1 MREGGRRD
9 ARSAAPFPA
18 AMNRDEIIFNQPHW
32 SSGHKRQNT
41 NRKRKHNSDD
51 IENQYEPEEES
62 VQISDDSKENK
73 VYTPVDIKGK
83 APRPLIYPPSKVIAD
98 AAYVNTW
105 IDDENAEK
113 ENTVPNKNRFDHLA
127 EKRKRMATLR
137 RGDFYEKKGIY
148 AKKGRS
154 SFTIEAEQEYVKSED
169 KSESGNS
176 LYSEF
181 LAMLNESS
189 SEEKWFH
196 EGSPELETDDFNE
209 EENPFSSENHS
220 ILKDII
226 SSIECHLDDSNSF
239 KKYCFSQSDL
249 VDLETIE
256 SSSDGLEMVESSC
269 ETATS
274 LWNNISAMLEDSSS
288 MDEILNE
295 SQMEAGS
302 SGNHGEHINFLP
314 PFEEETSSIDE
325 ESTSIQESPDEEE
338 EPSIVEEI
346 NAFIEESTSIQ
357 EETPDEEEA
366 PRMVEKP
373 SVVIEA
379 NHLIQEESFDE
390 EEEPSIVEEINAF
403 IEESTSIQEESP
415 DEEEASPIAKDPSV
429 VIDANPTIQEESLSE
444 TEFHIFTEDR
454 ESVNG
459 ETISSI
465 IESSTASSDSF
476 QREED
481 PFPDA
486 DESSMFA
493 GDFLEELLEEEPEQ
507 EDLESN
513 SLPMGKGQ
521 HQMVKVPVVLAHLIV
536 DVDVMETFEVLGGI
550 SEITKVDWTLHS
562 IKQRVVLPSSTVFI
576 KGILTADI
584 VYVKDDPDQK
594 VHTLKYPVQW
604 NESMKV
610 KWLTEPDVSYT
621 CQNEYTFGHE
631 GDTHYEHRQKFANP
645 VEDQLHSIHIISHPK
660 VIAQK
665 EVSIQGNVQICIDLL
680 QQKYVYP
687 HFS

>member
-32 SSGHKRQNT
+32 SSRHKRQNT

-51 IENQYEPEEES
+51 IENQYEPEDES

-73 VYTPVDIKGK
+73 VYTPIDIKGK
-83 APRPLIYPPSKVIAD
+83 APRPLIYPPSRVIAD

-113 ENTVPNKNRFDHLA
+113 ENTVPNKNRFNHLA

-137 RGDFYEKKGIY
+137 RGDFYEKEG
-148 AKKGRS
+148 APSKKGRR
-154 SFTIEAEQEYVKSED
+154 SFAIEAEQEYVESED
-169 KSESGNS
+169 KSESGNP

-209 EENPFSSENHS
+209 EENPFSSEDHS

-226 SSIECHLDDSNSF
+226 SSIECYLDDSNSF

-249 VDLETIE
+249 VNLKTIE
-256 SSSDGLEMVESSC
+256 SSSNGLEMVESSC

-274 LWNNISAMLEDSSS
+274 LWNNISVMLEDSSS

-295 SQMEAGS
+295 SQMEVGS
-302 SGNHGEHINFLP
+302 SGNHGEQINFLP

-325 ESTSIQESPDEEE
+325 ESTSIQE
-338 EPSIVEEI
+338 
-346 NAFIEESTSIQ
+346 ES
-357 EETPDEEEA
+357 PDEEEA
-366 PRMVEKP
+366 PPMAEKP

-379 NHLIQEESFDE
+379 NHLIQEESFE
-390 EEEPSIVEEINAF
+390 EEEPSIVEEINSF
-403 IEESTSIQEESP
+403 IEKSTSIQEESP
-415 DEEEASPIAKDPSV
+415 DEEEASPIAEDPGV
-429 VIDANPTIQEESLSE
+429 VIEANPTIQEESLSE

-459 ETISSI
+459 ETISPI

-476 QREED
+476 LREED
-481 PFPDA
+481 PFPDG

-513 SLPMGKGQ
+513 SLPMGKDQ

-550 SEITKVDWTLHS
+550 SAITKVDWTLHS
-562 IKQRVVLPSSTVFI
+562 IKQSVVLPSSTVFI

-584 VYVKDDPDQK
+584 VYVKDDLDQK
-594 VHTLKYPVQW
+594 VHTIKFPVQW
-604 NESMKV
+604 NESVKV

-631 GDTHYEHRQKFANP
+631 GDTHYEHRQKFSNP

-680 QQKYVYP
+680 QQKYVYS